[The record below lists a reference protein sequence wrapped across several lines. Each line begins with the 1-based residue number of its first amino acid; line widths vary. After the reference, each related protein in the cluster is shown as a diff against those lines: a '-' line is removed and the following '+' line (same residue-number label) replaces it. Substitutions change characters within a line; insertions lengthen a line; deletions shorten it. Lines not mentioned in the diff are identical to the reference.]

1 MVNVGGCRGQV
12 TYHSGDIDKCS
23 WHRRLLDA
31 QAQPDHGVGGIIVAA
46 ISLDQT
52 VGGGEDVA
60 GGDQGTWTEYESP
73 I

>member
-23 WHRRLLDA
+23 RHRRLLDA
-31 QAQPDHGVGGIIVAA
+31 QAQPDYGVGGVIVAA
-46 ISLDQT
+46 ISLDQA

-60 GGDQGTWTEYESP
+60 GGDQGTWRHRAY
-73 I
+73 